1 MDENLEN
8 RGVGES
14 VKRKKWEKSV
24 NKIVYECYL
33 RSDPQKSWFQEKAKE
48 RIWDEKGVFEATE
61 QRLADQA
68 RAIKV
73 NNWLSDL
80 EIEEIARNIEKENIV
95 DENSNN
101 LQTQEETQ
109 EVVDPVDIQANTS
122 SNDDPVLDIHE
133 PI

>member
-24 NKIVYECYL
+24 NKVVYEGYL
-33 RSDPQKSWFQEKAKE
+33 RSDPKYRGFRKRLK
-48 RIWDEKGVFEATE
+48 RIWDEKGVFEATKH
-61 QRLADQA
+61 RLSDQA

-95 DENSNN
+95 DENSKNF
-101 LQTQEETQ
+101 QTQEETQ
-109 EVVDPVDIQANTS
+109 EVVDPVDIQANT
-122 SNDDPVLDIHE
+122 L
-133 PI
+133 